1 MKDREGRIVA
11 VDFGGYS
18 FLPPSFFALA
28 LRRDGDFAQRISYLI
43 EVPLSP
49 NLEATESASFAL
61 VPYGRNDIGEQISL
75 LLYFS
80 CLLPS

>member
-1 MKDREGRIVA
+1 MKDKEGRIVA

-18 FLPPSFFALA
+18 LRLA
-28 LRRDGDFAQRISYLI
+28 LRRDGDFAQRISYLH

-61 VPYGRNDIGEQISL
+61 VPYGRNEIGEQISL